1 MKNSFLTIAAL
12 TVVFILPAHSATWYV
27 ATNGNDSS
35 SCSAAGTPCSTINSA
50 YQKSSGGDT
59 IQLAAGTYG
68 AQTISSASKAST
80 VIVQPS
86 TGASVTLGNLT
97 INGATQLEFRNLTT
111 RGFMVNMN
119 SNYITLRNVDVTGWL
134 GYTGGSNISMIGG
147 SVGPVVDAHPQ
158 IAPSNGWQG
167 QGVNFVFDGVN
178 FHDITRTSSSVHT
191 ECLQVAGTT
200 NMIIRNSIFQRCDV
214 FDLSFTE
221 YNGSGKVNNLL
232 LENNFFATAGSGG
245 YFSVHFTAMN
255 GGTVRFNSATQAM
268 MVEKDTASN
277 MGTMT
282 IIGNNVVGGI
292 LDGNSGGCLSTA
304 MAGVYQY
311 NVTQGWKCG
320 ATDVN
325 AAPGFVNSATLDL
338 RLLSGSAAIDL
349 VPLSVAGPTI
359 DIDGKVRPQGSGRD
373 AGASEF
379 AGTVSTAPAPAT
391 SLKAVV
397 Q

>member
-1 MKNSFLTIAAL
+1 MKNFFLTIAAL

-27 ATNGNDSS
+27 ATSGNDSG
-35 SCSAAGTPCSTINSA
+35 SCSAAGAPCSTINSA
-50 YQKSSGGDT
+50 YQKASGGDT

-80 VIVQPS
+80 VIVQPA

-119 SNYITLRNVDVTGWL
+119 SNYITLRNVDVAGWL
-134 GYTGGSNISMIGG
+134 GYTGGSNVTMIGG
-147 SVGPVVDAHPQ
+147 SVGPVTDAHPQ

-200 NMIIRNSIFQRCDV
+200 NMVIRNSIFQRCDV

-221 YNGSGKVNNLL
+221 YNGSGKVTNLL

-277 MGTMT
+277 VGTMT
-282 IIGNNVVGGI
+282 VIGNNVIGGI
-292 LDGNSGGCLSTA
+292 LDGNSGGCLSSA

-325 AAPGFVNSATLDL
+325 AAPGFVNASTLDL
-338 RLLSGSAAIDL
+338 RLLPGSAAIDL
-349 VPLSVAGPTI
+349 VPLTVAGPPV

-373 AGASEF
+373 AGASEY
-379 AGTVSTAPAPAT
+379 AGVVSTVPNPAT